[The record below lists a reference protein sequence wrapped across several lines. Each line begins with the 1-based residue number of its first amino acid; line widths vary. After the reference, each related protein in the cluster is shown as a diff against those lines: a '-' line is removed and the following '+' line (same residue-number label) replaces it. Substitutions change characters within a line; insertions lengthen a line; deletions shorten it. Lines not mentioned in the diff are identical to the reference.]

1 MTARATAKHPRLGRA
16 ATGVPGENILERLDL
31 ILMLAIGALLC
42 GGLVLMASASISLAE
57 RTNGNPLF
65 YFERQS
71 VAAIIGLAGIAVMLR
86 VPTRVWDRLGLV
98 LLCLSIGM
106 LVAVLV
112 PGLGNTANGATRWL
126 SVGGISVVQVSEPA
140 RLLMLMYISSY
151 AVRHRAELRERFM
164 GFAKPM
170 ILVGVTCGLLL
181 AQPDFGASV
190 VILVITLAVLFIAG
204 ARLRDFLVFSTA
216 VSAAL
221 ALLALSS
228 PYRVARLTAFLD
240 PWADPYDSGFQLT
253 QSLIAIGSGQWL
265 GVGLGSSVQK
275 LFYLPEAHTDFVFAV
290 IAEEF
295 GLVGSLTVIGLFVI
309 LVWRVLG
316 IARESLLAGRLYQ
329 ANLAFG
335 FAVWQSA
342 QVFINIGVNMGILPT
357 KGLTLPLVSYGRS
370 SVVVTLLGLG
380 LLLRIDLENRQ
391 LAKNGKSRHPEE
403 RTTKGK
409 KVPGRKAKARTW

>member
-1 MTARATAKHPRLGRA
+1 MTASATARRPTLGRA
-16 ATGVPGENILERLDL
+16 ATGVRGDNIVEHLDL
-31 ILMLAIGALLC
+31 ILMLAIGTLLC

-65 YFERQS
+65 YFERQA
-71 VAAIIGLAGIAVMLR
+71 VAVVIGLVGIAVMLR
-86 VPTRVWDRLGLV
+86 VPTRVWDRLGLL

-106 LVAVLV
+106 LSAVLV
-112 PGLGNTANGATRWL
+112 PGLGNTVNGATRWL
-126 SVGGISVVQVSEPA
+126 SIGGINVVQVSEPA

-151 AVRHRAELRERFM
+151 AVRHRVELRERFI

-170 ILVGVTCGLLL
+170 FLVGVTCGLLL
-181 AQPDFGASV
+181 AQPDFGACV
-190 VILVITLAVLFIAG
+190 VMLVMTLAVLFIAG
-204 ARLRDFLVFSTA
+204 ARLRDFFVFSAA
-216 VSAAL
+216 VTAAL

-228 PYRVARLTAFLD
+228 PYRLARLTAFLD

-265 GVGLGSSVQK
+265 GVGLGASVQK

-295 GLVGSLTVIGLFVI
+295 GLVGSLMVIGLFVV

-316 IARESLLAGRLYQ
+316 IARESLIAGRLYQ

-335 FAVWQSA
+335 FAIWQSA
-342 QVFINIGVNMGILPT
+342 QVFINVGVNMGILPT

-370 SVVVTLLGLG
+370 SVIVTLLGLG
-380 LLLRIDLENRQ
+380 LLLRIDYENRR
-391 LAKNGKSRHPEE
+391 LAENGKSRNPGG
-403 RTTKGK
+403 RTVKGK
-409 KVPGRKAKARTW
+409 TAPGRQTKART